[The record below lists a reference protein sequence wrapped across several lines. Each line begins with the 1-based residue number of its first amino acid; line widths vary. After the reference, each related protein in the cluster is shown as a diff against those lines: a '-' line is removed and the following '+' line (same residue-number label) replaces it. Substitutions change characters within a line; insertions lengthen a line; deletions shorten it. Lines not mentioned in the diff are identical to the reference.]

1 MDEPHDLAKGV
12 APEPGDGV
20 LVPTVTE
27 ARGQR
32 ERMGARV
39 CVCVCVC
46 VCVRAHVCMCSSAQA
61 FTQSL
66 SHNCKVGGDES
77 FQLCIRCSIVT

>member
-1 MDEPHDLAKGV
+1 MDKPHNPEKGV

-27 ARGQR
+27 TRGQR
-32 ERMGARV
+32 ECLGACV

-46 VCVRAHVCMCSSAQA
+46 VCARAHAHVHVLKCTS
-61 FTQSL
+61 FYTEP
-66 SHNCKVGGDES
+66 ES
-77 FQLCIRCSIVT
+77 QLQDGQR

>member
-1 MDEPHDLAKGV
+1 MDKPHNPEKGV

-27 ARGQR
+27 TRGQR
-32 ERMGARV
+32 ECLGA

-46 VCVRAHVCMCSSAQA
+46 VCVRARMHMCMCSSAQA
-61 FTQSL
+61 FTRSL
-66 SHNCKVGGDES
+66 SHNCRMGRDES
-77 FQLCIRCSIVT
+77 F